1 MKKYTVLIPV
11 LFFLI
16 LGYTSY
22 FIVNEI
28 QQAVITRFGKPIG
41 NPITE
46 AGIYF
51 KIPLIDKVNYIE
63 KRILE
68 WDGDPNQIPTKDKKN
83 ILVDSTARWKIVD
96 PLTFL
101 QSVGIEKAAHT
112 RLDDIIDSS
121 VRNIITSHDLI
132 DIVRNSDRVIGVIQ
146 QEYMMESFAVIQDQ
160 EAMAAKITQGRE
172 LLTRDILEKS
182 RPIIKSYGIE
192 LIDVRIKGLMYSD
205 AVLETVYQRMISQY
219 GIKAQNLRSEGD
231 KKKSKIEGDTE
242 LDVKTISSEAYK
254 KTQIVRGEADAEA
267 AKIYADVLQAEPEFY
282 HFQRSLEAYENAI
295 NKNSTLIMGADSEF
309 FRVLRD
315 GDK

>member
-1 MKKYTVLIPV
+1 MI
-11 LFFLI
+11 
-16 LGYTSY
+16 
-22 FIVNEI
+22 
-28 QQAVITRFGKPIG
+28 ARFGKPIG
-41 NPITE
+41 KPITA

-51 KIPLIDKVNYIE
+51 KIPLIDKANFIE

-83 ILVDSTARWKIVD
+83 IMVDSTARWKIVD
-96 PLTFL
+96 PLVFL
-101 QSVGIEKAAHT
+101 QSVGTEEAAHT

-121 VRNIITSHDLI
+121 VRNTITTHDLI
-132 DIVRNSDRVIGVIQ
+132 DIVRDSDRVIDVIL

>member
-1 MKKYTVLIPV
+1 MKKSVILIPV
-11 LFFLI
+11 FLFLV
-16 LGYTSY
+16 LSYSSY

-41 NPITE
+41 QPITT
-46 AGIYF
+46 AGVYF
-51 KIPLIDKVNYIE
+51 KIPLVDKVNFIE

-83 ILVDSTARWKIVD
+83 IMVDATARWKIVD
-96 PLTFL
+96 PLVFL
-101 QSVGIEKAAHT
+101 QSVGTEEAAQT

-121 VRNIITSHDLI
+121 VRNTITSHDLI
-132 DIVRNSDRVIGVIQ
+132 EIVRDSDRVIDVVL

-160 EAMAAKITQGRE
+160 EAMAAKITRGRE
-172 LLTRDILEKS
+172 ILTRDILEKS

-192 LIDVRIKGLMYSD
+192 LIDVRVKGLMYSD

-254 KTQIVRGEADAEA
+254 KAQIVRGEADAEA

-282 HFQRSLEAYENAI
+282 HFQRSLESYENSI

>member
-1 MKKYTVLIPV
+1 MKKYTLLIPA

-41 NPITE
+41 KPINE
-46 AGIYF
+46 AGVYF

-83 ILVDSTARWKIVD
+83 IMVDSTARWKIVD

-101 QSVGIEKAAHT
+101 QSVGTEDAAHT

-132 DIVRNSDRVIGVIQ
+132 DIVRDSDRVIDVIQ
-146 QEYMMESFAVIQDQ
+146 EEYMMESFAVIQDQ

-309 FRVLRD
+309 FRVLKN
-315 GDK
+315 GDR